1 MISSSSLSV
10 VELKAAE
17 LKEFS
22 SDQLRDR
29 FQVLV
34 TELRCPKCQNQN
46 LADSNSPISADL
58 RTEIFRMLEEGS
70 TDQEIIDFLVVRY
83 GEFVMYRPPV
93 KKTTLILWLA
103 PGLLLIVGIII
114 IVVMRRRHTLDDTAA
129 RPALASEELERLDK
143 LLGGDNVM
151 DTDAVNTGTI
161 GISAMDTD
169 SMSAS
174 AINSEEVT
182 PDTATDGKSK

>member
-10 VELKAAE
+10 EE

-22 SDQLRDR
+22 SDQLRGR

-58 RTEIFRMLEEGS
+58 RTEIFHMLEEGS

-114 IVVMRRRHTLDDTAA
+114 IMVMRRRHTLYDTT
-129 RPALASEELERLDK
+129 PTPVLASEELERLDK

-151 DTDAVNTGTI
+151 NTCT
-161 GISAMDTD
+161 MDRG
-169 SMSAS
+169 SMSTS
-174 AINSEEVT
+174 ATNSEEAK
-182 PDTATDGKSK
+182 PDSATDGKPK

>member
-1 MISSSSLSV
+1 MMISSSSLSV
-10 VELKAAE
+10 VE

-58 RTEIFRMLEEGS
+58 RTEIFRMLEEGH

-114 IVVMRRRHTLDDTAA
+114 IVVMRRRHTPDDATA
-129 RPALASEELERLDK
+129 RSVLASEELERLDK
-143 LLGGDNVM
+143 LLGDDNVM
-151 DTDAVNTGTI
+151 NTGTVNTYTT
-161 GISAMDTD
+161 DTD

-174 AINSEEVT
+174 AINSEEVK
-182 PDTATDGKSK
+182 PDSTTDGKSK

>member
-1 MISSSSLSV
+1 MMISSSSLSAV
-10 VELKAAE
+10 E

-58 RTEIFRMLEEGS
+58 RTEIFRMLEEGN

-114 IVVMRRRHTLDDTAA
+114 IMVMRRRHTLDDAA
-129 RPALASEELERLDK
+129 ATSVLASEELERLDK
-143 LLGGDNVM
+143 LLGDDNVM
-151 DTDAVNTGTI
+151 NI
-161 GISAMDTD
+161 GMG
-169 SMSAS
+169 AS
-174 AINSEEVT
+174 AINSEEEK
-182 PDTATDGKSK
+182 PDSATDGKSKQCG

>member
-10 VELKAAE
+10 VELK
-17 LKEFS
+17 EFS
-22 SDQLRDR
+22 SNQLRDR

-58 RTEIFRMLEEGS
+58 RTEIYRMLEEGS

-114 IVVMRRRHTLDDTAA
+114 ITVMRRRHTLDDATATSI
-129 RPALASEELERLDK
+129 LASEELERLNK
-143 LLGGDNVM
+143 LLGDDNVM
-151 DTDAVNTGTI
+151 NTGT
-161 GISAMDTD
+161 MDTD
-169 SMSAS
+169 SMSTS
-174 AINSEEVT
+174 AINSEEAK
-182 PDTATDGKSK
+182 PDSATDGKSK

>member
-10 VELKAAE
+10 VE

-58 RTEIFRMLEEGS
+58 RTEIFRMLEEGN

-114 IVVMRRRHTLDDTAA
+114 IMVMRRRHTLDGATATSI
-129 RPALASEELERLDK
+129 LASEELERLNK
-143 LLGGDNVM
+143 LLGDDNVM
-151 DTDAVNTGTI
+151 NTDAVNAGT
-161 GISAMDTD
+161 MDTD
-169 SMSAS
+169 SMTTST
-174 AINSEEVT
+174 INSEEAK
-182 PDTATDGKSK
+182 PDSATDGKSK

>member
-114 IVVMRRRHTLDDTAA
+114 ITVMRRRHTLDDATATSI
-129 RPALASEELERLDK
+129 LASEELERLNK
-143 LLGGDNVM
+143 LLGDDNVM
-151 DTDAVNTGTI
+151 NTGT
-161 GISAMDTD
+161 MDTD
-169 SMSAS
+169 SMSTS
-174 AINSEEVT
+174 AINSEEAK
-182 PDTATDGKSK
+182 PDSATDGKSK

>member
-1 MISSSSLSV
+1 
-10 VELKAAE
+10 
-17 LKEFS
+17 
-22 SDQLRDR
+22 
-29 FQVLV
+29 
-34 TELRCPKCQNQN
+34 
-46 LADSNSPISADL
+46 
-58 RTEIFRMLEEGS
+58 MLEEGS

-114 IVVMRRRHTLDDTAA
+114 IMVMRRRHTLNDTTATSV
-129 RPALASEELERLDK
+129 LASEELERLDK

-151 DTDAVNTGTI
+151 NSGAVNTGTI
-161 GISAMDTD
+161 DTD
-169 SMSAS
+169 AMSIS
-174 AINSEEVT
+174 TINSEEVK

>member
-10 VELKAAE
+10 VELK
-17 LKEFS
+17 EFS
-22 SDQLRDR
+22 SNQLRDR
-29 FQVLV
+29 FQALV

-58 RTEIFRMLEEGS
+58 RTEIYRMLEEGS

-114 IVVMRRRHTLDDTAA
+114 ITVMRRRHTLDDATATSI
-129 RPALASEELERLDK
+129 LASEELERLNK
-143 LLGGDNVM
+143 LLGEDNVM
-151 DTDAVNTGTI
+151 NTGT
-161 GISAMDTD
+161 MDTD
-169 SMSAS
+169 SMSTS
-174 AINSEEVT
+174 AINSEEAK
-182 PDTATDGKSK
+182 PDSATDGKSK

>member
-10 VELKAAE
+10 VELK
-17 LKEFS
+17 EFS
-22 SDQLRDR
+22 SNQLRDR

-103 PGLLLIVGIII
+103 PGLLLIAGIII
-114 IVVMRRRHTLDDTAA
+114 IMVMRRRHTLDDATATSI
-129 RPALASEELERLDK
+129 LASEELERLNK
-143 LLGGDNVM
+143 LLGEDNVM
-151 DTDAVNTGTI
+151 NTGT
-161 GISAMDTD
+161 MDTD
-169 SMSAS
+169 SMSTS
-174 AINSEEVT
+174 AINSEEAK
-182 PDTATDGKSK
+182 PDSATDGKSK

>member
-10 VELKAAE
+10 VELK
-17 LKEFS
+17 EFS
-22 SDQLRDR
+22 SNQLRVR

-34 TELRCPKCQNQN
+34 TELRCPKCQNQY

-58 RTEIFRMLEEGS
+58 RTEIYRMLEEGS

-114 IVVMRRRHTLDDTAA
+114 ITVMRRRHTLDDATATSI
-129 RPALASEELERLDK
+129 LASEELERLNK
-143 LLGGDNVM
+143 LLGDDNVM
-151 DTDAVNTGTI
+151 NTGT
-161 GISAMDTD
+161 MDTD
-169 SMSAS
+169 SMSTS
-174 AINSEEVT
+174 AINSEEAK
-182 PDTATDGKSK
+182 PDSATDGKSK

>member
-103 PGLLLIVGIII
+103 S
-114 IVVMRRRHTLDDTAA
+114 R
-129 RPALASEELERLDK
+129 S
-143 LLGGDNVM
+143 
-151 DTDAVNTGTI
+151 
-161 GISAMDTD
+161 
-169 SMSAS
+169 
-174 AINSEEVT
+174 
-182 PDTATDGKSK
+182 